1 MSICLITVHYIQ
13 NILLIVMMI
22 CIQIKMLTFMDGFYN
37 MIERM
42 YKPKKVNV
50 EKLKQYLN

>member
-1 MSICLITVHYIQ
+1 
-13 NILLIVMMI
+13 
-22 CIQIKMLTFMDGFYN
+22 MDGFYN

-50 EKLKQYLN
+50 EKLKQYLKKQENDVDTNEHTRHRNKL

>member
-1 MSICLITVHYIQ
+1 
-13 NILLIVMMI
+13 
-22 CIQIKMLTFMDGFYN
+22 MDGFYN

-50 EKLKQYLN
+50 EKLKQYLKKQENDVDTNEHAKCKSKI

>member
-1 MSICLITVHYIQ
+1 
-13 NILLIVMMI
+13 MMI
-22 CIQIKMLTFMDGFYN
+22 CIQTKMLTFMDGFYN

-50 EKLKQYLN
+50 EKLKQYLKKQENDVDTNEHAKRKSKI

>member
-1 MSICLITVHYIQ
+1 
-13 NILLIVMMI
+13 
-22 CIQIKMLTFMDGFYN
+22 MDGFYN

-50 EKLKQYLN
+50 EKLKQYLKKQENDVDTNEHAKRRNKL

>member
-1 MSICLITVHYIQ
+1 
-13 NILLIVMMI
+13 
-22 CIQIKMLTFMDGFYN
+22 MDGFYN

-50 EKLKQYLN
+50 EKLKKYLKKQEKNVDTNEHTRHRNKL

>member
-1 MSICLITVHYIQ
+1 
-13 NILLIVMMI
+13 
-22 CIQIKMLTFMDGFYN
+22 MDGFYN

-50 EKLKQYLN
+50 EKLKQYLKKQENDVDTNKHDERKSKI

>member
-1 MSICLITVHYIQ
+1 
-13 NILLIVMMI
+13 
-22 CIQIKMLTFMDGFYN
+22 MDGFYN

-50 EKLKQYLN
+50 EKLKQYLKKQEKYVDTNKHAERKSKI

>member
-1 MSICLITVHYIQ
+1 
-13 NILLIVMMI
+13 MI
-22 CIQIKMLTFMDGFYN
+22 CIQTKMLTFMDGFYN

-50 EKLKQYLN
+50 EKLKQYLKKQENDVDTNKHAKRKSKL